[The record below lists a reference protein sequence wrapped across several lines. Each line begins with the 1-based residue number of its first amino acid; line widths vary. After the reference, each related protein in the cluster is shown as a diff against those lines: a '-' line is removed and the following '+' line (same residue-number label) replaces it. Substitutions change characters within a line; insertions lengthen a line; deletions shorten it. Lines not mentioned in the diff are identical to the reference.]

1 MLRWIY
7 MTENDEI
14 KTMDDTFMGSK
25 FGKVVMTILAVFLV
39 FAGPTYIVYGLAV
52 VVKMDLA
59 ASFGVGFVLF
69 IVGMVLMR
77 YLTKKKIIT

>member
-1 MLRWIY
+1 

-14 KTMDDTFMGSK
+14 KTMDDTFMSSK

-52 VVKMDLA
+52 VVKVDLA

-69 IVGMVLMR
+69 IIGLVLMR